1 MAGLGD
7 RLRARKPP
15 TETVRLPHDPAQY
28 AQAERDLEAARWALE
43 DARSRGYQDLS
54 ALRERVEVAQ
64 AALDGSAC
72 EVVTLRALPPSEWE
86 ALVDLHPAT
95 EEQQAAGR
103 QWNTVSFRPALLAAC
118 VVPAEGEDP
127 LSEADWD
134 VLAKDGALAPGELN
148 TLFNAAVN
156 INLRVPPAATGKD

>member
-1 MAGLGD
+1 MGLGD
-7 RLRARKPP
+7 RLRARTPP

-43 DARSRGYQDLS
+43 DAWARGYTDLS
-54 ALRERVEVAQ
+54 ALRERVDTAQ
-64 AALDGSAC
+64 AALDGCGC
-72 EVVTLRALPPSEWE
+72 EVVTLRALSPSEWE
-86 ALVDLHPAT
+86 ALVDLHPAA
-95 EEQQAAGR
+95 EGQDKAGAM
-103 QWNTVSFRPALLAAC
+103 WHTATFRPALLASC
-118 VVPAEGEDP
+118 VVPADGEEP

-156 INLRVPPAATGKD
+156 INLRVPSAAAGKG

>member
-1 MAGLGD
+1 MGLGD

-43 DARSRGYQDLS
+43 DARTRGYQDLS
-54 ALRERVEVAQ
+54 ALRERVAAAQ
-64 AALDGSAC
+64 VTLDGCGC
-72 EVVTLRALPPSEWE
+72 EQVTLQALSPAEWE

-95 EEQQAAGR
+95 EGQDKAGAM
-103 QWNTVSFRPALLAAC
+103 WHTATFRPALLAAC
-118 VVPAEGEDP
+118 MVPADGEAP
-127 LSEADWD
+127 LSETDWD

-156 INLRVPPAATGKD
+156 INLRVPAVATGKD

>member
-1 MAGLGD
+1 MGLGD

-28 AQAERDLEAARWALE
+28 AQAERDLEGARWALE

-54 ALRERVEVAQ
+54 ALRERVDTAQ
-64 AALDGSAC
+64 VRLDGCKC
-72 EVVTLRALPPSEWE
+72 ELVTLRALPPAEWE

-95 EEQQAAGR
+95 EEHSKFGAL
-103 QWNTVSFRPALLAAC
+103 WNTATFRPALLAAC
-118 VVPAEGEDP
+118 VVPAEGEGP

-134 VLAKDGALAPGELN
+134 VLSKDGALAPGELN
-148 TLFNAAVN
+148 TLFNSAVN
-156 INLRVPPAATGKD
+156 INLRVPSAASGKDS